1 MESPALPGIG
11 TTETSVAKSHA
22 RSGDEQQFVEEMMYL
37 LRAPLVGTPGWVDIL
52 RDRWSDALIQRLAR
66 HKDIFAARQ
75 CTEYEAMLYLS
86 TASLEA
92 PLPHGWAEL
101 YFWLFSRWNPKAASE
116 NDIPSPE
123 LDRSQKDD
131 LARLRGWIFAR
142 QMERL
147 KQPRK
152 AGDGGHAPVGTGHGL
167 SAPQGGDA
175 AEPDLMQAKLF

>member
-1 MESPALPGIG
+1 MNQQTFGNVGPDTPR
-11 TTETSVAKSHA
+11 VK
-22 RSGDEQQFVEEMMYL
+22 RRDGDDQQFVAQMMYL

-52 RDRWSDALIQRLAR
+52 KDRWSDALIQRLAR

-92 PLPHGWAEL
+92 PLPRGWAEL
-101 YFWLFSRWNPKAASE
+101 CFWLFSRWNPQAAAQ

-123 LDRSQKDD
+123 LDRSQKED
-131 LARLRGWIFAR
+131 LARLRGWIFTR

-152 AGDGGHAPVGTGHGL
+152 AGDGGHAL
-167 SAPQGGDA
+167 SAGSPPGA
-175 AEPDLMQAKLF
+175 AEPDLVQATLF